1 MPTRAET
8 AAATRRAL
16 LDAAGRLLDTGGPD
30 AVTLRAVGAAAGVS
44 RGAPYG
50 HFPTKDEL
58 LTALATE
65 QWARTAGQLA
75 ALRADDRLA
84 PRARLEQALTGWLE
98 LARSR
103 PHLYAFMFSPPSRD
117 PEALLS
123 AASEAQD
130 EFLAL
135 VADATRADD
144 PLRAAAL
151 LLATTH
157 GVAGL
162 EQAGQLGTTKW
173 GTSADQLLRVAVEQ
187 LVVSG

>member
-1 MPTRAET
+1 MATRAET
-8 AAATRRAL
+8 AAGTRRAL
-16 LDAAGRLLDTGGPD
+16 LDAAAGLLDTGGPD

-50 HFPTKDEL
+50 HFPTKDDL
-58 LTALATE
+58 VTAVAAE
-65 QWARTAGQLA
+65 QWARTAEQLA
-75 ALRADDRLA
+75 ALRADDRLT
-84 PRARLEQALTGWLE
+84 PKVRLEQALSGWLQ

-103 PHLYAFMFSPPSRD
+103 PHVYALMFAPPSPD
-117 PEALLS
+117 PEALI
-123 AASEAQD
+123 AAANDAQD

-135 VADATRADD
+135 VSDATGADD

-162 EQAGQLGTTKW
+162 ELAGQLGTTKW
-173 GTSADQLLRVAVEQ
+173 GMTGDDLVRVAVEQ
-187 LVVSG
+187 FTG

>member
-1 MPTRAET
+1 MATRAET

-16 LDAAGRLLDTGGPD
+16 LDAAGSLLDSGGPD

-50 HFPTKDEL
+50 HFSTKDEL
-58 LTALATE
+58 LTAVAAE
-65 QWARTAGQLA
+65 QWALTAERLA
-75 ALRADDRLA
+75 ALRADERLA
-84 PRARLEQALTGWLE
+84 PGARLEQALTGWLQ

-103 PHLYAFMFSPPSRD
+103 PHLYVFMFAPPSPNPD
-117 PEALLS
+117 ALI
-123 AASEAQD
+123 AAANEAQD

-135 VADATRADD
+135 VSDSTQTDD
-144 PLRAAAL
+144 PLRVAAL

-173 GTSADQLLRVAVEQ
+173 GMTGAELLGLAIGRLA
-187 LVVSG
+187 S

>member
-1 MPTRAET
+1 MATRTET

-16 LDAAGRLLDTGGPD
+16 LDAAGGLLDAGGPD

-65 QWARTAGQLA
+65 QWARTAEQLA
-75 ALRADDRLA
+75 GLRADDRLA
-84 PRARLEQALTGWLE
+84 PKARLEQALTGWLQ

-103 PHLYAFMFSPPSRD
+103 PHLYAFMFAPPSRN
-117 PEALLS
+117 PEALIA
-123 AASEAQD
+123 AASDAQD

-135 VADATRADD
+135 VSDSTQADD
-144 PLRAAAL
+144 PLQAAAL
-151 LLATTH
+151 LLAATH
-157 GVAGL
+157 GIAAL

-173 GTSADQLLRVAVEQ
+173 GMTGDELLRIAIDRVTA
-187 LVVSG
+187 